1 MLTTVEPQIVGTNDD
16 GSLKILPRHD
26 IEVLCSAC
34 RDPVSEQEEQTG
46 ICTSCGQPWQP
57 AQSTAVHVTSTPM
70 VGTARV

>member
-1 MLTTVEPQIVGTNDD
+1 
-16 GSLKILPRHD
+16 
-26 IEVLCSAC
+26 
-34 RDPVSEQEEQTG
+34 VSEQEEQTG